1 MTLAFTADLP
11 VRFLA
16 VIGAAA
22 AGALLI
28 SGCCQVVVKL
38 LFGQKLPPWPL
49 WGLRVLG
56 GVACGWLVALWLF
69 GGGGGGIGG
78 EGGYS
83 LGGGGSATSDK
94 DPSASI
100 KSEKKRDEK
109 DNSDGPTAAP
119 SETLTVEVLGDSPLK
134 KVAKSETFD
143 RSKRYRVAGEPGLRS
158 LEEVRKRILGR
169 REAGP
174 PLKRLEVVLYLDSPD
189 RQGSPVAELV
199 GWAND
204 LEEKGKRWLR
214 VDFSERD
221 RYAPVE

>member
-38 LFGQKLPPWPL
+38 LFGQRLPPWPL
-49 WGLRVLG
+49 WGVRVLG

-78 EGGYS
+78 EGGFS
-83 LGGGGSATSDK
+83 LGGGSPATSDK
-94 DPSASI
+94 DSSAS
-100 KSEKKRDEK
+100 KKAEKKKDDKDKSDE
-109 DNSDGPTAAP
+109 PAAAP
-119 SETLTVEVLGDSPLK
+119 SETLAVEVLGDSPLK
-134 KVAKSETFD
+134 KLSKAETFD
-143 RSKRYRVAGEPGLRS
+143 RGKRYRAAGEPGLRS
-158 LEEVRKRILGR
+158 LEEVKKLILGR

-189 RQGSPVAELV
+189 RQGAPVAELV
-199 GWAND
+199 AWAND
-204 LEEKGKRWLR
+204 LEEKGKKWLR